1 MGKGGSGEQNNE
13 VKQPEASNVGHDL
26 KLTIQEN
33 KHRLEITVTPDA
45 AKTGAKERVQNIL
58 DLFKVGIREVPQ
70 TNLDELKSETPILVA
85 ARTGAKEIVEK
96 ILDIFPGAIRDVSK
110 DGKNIVLLV
119 VEHRQPLVFQFLT
132 ELCLKK
138 SKFQSDFLKVDNDG
152 NSALH
157 LAATLGKNRPWIIP
171 GAALQ
176 MQWEIK
182 WYKLVKSSMQSHSFV
197 KVNKKGQTAKEIF
210 TETHR
215 ELVRE
220 GGDWLINTSQSCSVV
235 AALIATVAFAAAVTV
250 PGGNKE
256 NQGTPNLEGRPAFDM
271 FAISSLLALCLS
283 VTSLIMFLAIL
294 TSRHVA
300 RDFEWSLPRKLILG
314 LTSLFFSIAAILLSF
329 CAAHYFLL
337 RNHLKQLVIYVYAVP
352 CLPVALFAFA
362 QFPLFF
368 DLIKA
373 VLTRVPHRTY
383 RETVY

>member
-1 MGKGGSGEQNNE
+1 MN
-13 VKQPEASNVGHDL
+13 
-26 KLTIQEN
+26 
-33 KHRLEITVTPDA
+33 RLEIIVTPDA
-45 AKTGAKERVQNIL
+45 AKTGAKERVQKIL
-58 DLFKVGIREVPQ
+58 DLFKVGIRDVPQ
-70 TNLDELKSETPILVA
+70 TNLDEHISETPILVA

-96 ILDIFPGAIRDVSK
+96 ILDIFPVAIRDASK
-110 DGKNIVLLV
+110 DGKNIVLLA
-119 VEHRQPLVFQFLT
+119 VEHRQPVVFQFLT
-132 ELCLKK
+132 ELCLNK
-138 SKFQSDFLKVDNDG
+138 SKFQSYFLKVDNDG

-256 NQGTPNLEGRPAFDM
+256 NKGTPNLEGRPAFDM
-271 FAISSLLALCLS
+271 FAISSLMALCLS
-283 VTSLIMFLAIL
+283 VTSLITFLAIL

-300 RDFEWSLPRKLILG
+300 KDFEWSLPIKLILG
-314 LTSLFFSIAAILLSF
+314 LNSLFFSIAAILLSF
-329 CAAHYFLL
+329 GAAHYFLL
-337 RNHLKQLVIYVYAVP
+337 RNDLKQLVIYVYAVP

-362 QFPLFF
+362 QFSLFF

-383 RETVY
+383 REIVY